1 MINLE
6 CTNLIRVAD
15 QQLQLMIMGKKV
27 EEQLDKAKKANIDP
41 TNRLT
46 NKIQKK
52 LCKLRKKKQIYK
64 QDLF

>member
-6 CTNLIRVAD
+6 CTKLTRVVD
-15 QQLQLMIMGKKV
+15 SQLQLMMRERRV

-46 NKIQKK
+46 NKI
-52 LCKLRKKKQIYK
+52 
-64 QDLF
+64 

>member
-1 MINLE
+1 
-6 CTNLIRVAD
+6 
-15 QQLQLMIMGKKV
+15 MIMGKKV

-52 LCKLRKKKQIYK
+52 HCKLRKKKQIYK